1 VANARKVRAIY
12 DNDKKCDRIDAEQL
26 ARFARVDPKLL
37 SPIAHRDR
45 ATRADLGMLRS
56 RSALVTA
63 RTKLVNHVRG
73 CLKSFGVRLA
83 MCSTATFP
91 RRAAWQIPRDLRRC
105 LVPVLRAIA
114 GLTQQI
120 LAFERRIEQV
130 AGSRYPETQR
140 LRQVDGVG
148 AMTSLTFVL
157 TLEDPR
163 RFRTSRRVGAYLG
176 LRPGRRQSGKGDP
189 ELHITKAGDCELRRL
204 LVQSAMAVGSVTLGS
219 LAGTPRSCAATRA
232 AAAAAQPGDDRA
244 GPGARGILCIA
255 WESKIPAS
263 SLRARAVGS
272 AAIGGRACPHLSN
285 S

>member
-1 VANARKVRAIY
+1 MRSWN
-12 DNDKKCDRIDAEQL
+12 DNDNKCDPVDAEQL

-56 RSALVTA
+56 RSALVAA
-63 RTKLVNHVRG
+63 RTQLVNHVRG
-73 CLKSFGVRLA
+73 CLKSFGARLG

-91 RRAAWQIPRDLRRC
+91 RRAAWKIPRDLRRC
-105 LVPVLRAIA
+105 LVPVLRTIA

-163 RFRTSRRVGAYLG
+163 RFRTSRRVGAHLG
-176 LRPGRRQSGKGDP
+176 LRPGRNQSG
-189 ELHITKAGDCELRRL
+189 
-204 LVQSAMAVGSVTLGS
+204 Q
-219 LAGTPRSCAATRA
+219 GTPPGGRPSHPIYRPDRGLVTWLGLRTSRLGCTIPRSLRSASASPAATQCNTIPFPCRPVRSWPHSQSVRSA
-232 AAAAAQPGDDRA
+232 P
-244 GPGARGILCIA
+244 PPARNARNGRP
-255 WESKIPAS
+255 ESASPAS
-263 SLRARAVGS
+263 RLRFHS
-272 AAIGGRACPHLSN
+272 
-285 S
+285 